1 MGVADPLRKK
11 TKMETIDLVTLQEKV
26 EDLSK
31 ALFLARKQHDPW
43 VFVES
48 VLQNLYDVSQYI
60 LHIFL
65 FIKFKK
71 KYFCFI

>member
-1 MGVADPLRKK
+1 MMNGVIRSKK
-11 TKMETIDLVTLQEKV
+11 LGKRNGRCRSAAQENEDGNHRSSHTTKKV

-48 VLQNLYDVSQYI
+48 VLQNLYDVSQYV
-60 LHIFL
+60 
-65 FIKFKK
+65 
-71 KYFCFI
+71 